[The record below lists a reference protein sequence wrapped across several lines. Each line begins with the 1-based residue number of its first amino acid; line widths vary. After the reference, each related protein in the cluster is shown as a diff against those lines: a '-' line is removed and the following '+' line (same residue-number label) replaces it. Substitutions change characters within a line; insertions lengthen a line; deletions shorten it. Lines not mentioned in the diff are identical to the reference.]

1 MKVEIKTWDDME
13 EEFGL
18 DTFGEI
24 SCWLSFTIDMEDVM
38 PEDRILEVEESVEK
52 DSEDEFYWE
61 EGEGG
66 WEISRDM
73 IKRRIYEL

>member
-38 PEDRILEVEESVEK
+38 PEDRIINIEESVY
-52 DSEDEFYWE
+52 SEDEFYWE
-61 EGEGG
+61 GEGG
-66 WEISRDM
+66 WDISRDM
-73 IKRRIYEL
+73 IKRRLI